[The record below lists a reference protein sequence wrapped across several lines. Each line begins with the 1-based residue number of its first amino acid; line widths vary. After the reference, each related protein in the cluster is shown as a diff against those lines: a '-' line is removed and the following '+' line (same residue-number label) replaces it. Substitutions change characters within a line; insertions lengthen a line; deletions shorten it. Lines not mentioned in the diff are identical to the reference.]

1 MCLLYC
7 MISLPFK
14 IFFCYYIYCITFVIV
29 NICRKDCANMSYRR
43 IPDGDGHSITLFD
56 RDGRL
61 FLTQRMLKTWL
72 PMTHMTSRDDDVLI
86 CAYPKSGRLPCDGEI

>member
-1 MCLLYC
+1 MCLLCC

-14 IFFCYYIYCITFVIV
+14 IFFPILYYICD
-29 NICRKDCANMSYRR
+29 CQHLQERQCANMSYRR

-61 FLTQRMLKTWL
+61 FLTHRVLKTWHPL
-72 PMTHMTSRDDDVLI
+72 THMASRDDDVLI